1 MNKITYQ
8 NELLRKSIHLFSSI
22 LALILYIFGK
32 KVIIYPL
39 IFITATYIT
48 LDYLR
53 KKTVLNDFYLKYF
66 KIVTREKEIMGKL
79 TGASYLLL
87 GYTIT
92 IFSFS
97 EISAII
103 SILIVSISDSV
114 AALVGR
120 KYGMINIRNKTL
132 EGTFSFFLCS
142 IIIFIPFSFNYF
154 HVFLICLVIT
164 TVEFFDDLLVDD
176 NLVLPIISG
185 LLINL
190 FLI

>member
-8 NELLRKSIHLFSSI
+8 NELLRKSIHLFSSV

-32 KVIIYPL
+32 NVIIYPL

-53 KKTVLNDFYLKYF
+53 KKTVINDFYLKYF

-103 SILIVSISDSV
+103 SIIIVSISDSV

-120 KYGMINIRNKTL
+120 KYGLINIRNKTL

-176 NLVLPIISG
+176 NLVLPIVSG

>member
-8 NELLRKSIHLFSSI
+8 NELLRKSIHLFSSV

-32 KVIIYPL
+32 NVIIYPL
-39 IFITATYIT
+39 IFITTIYIT

-53 KKTVLNDFYLKYF
+53 KNTVLNNFYLKYF

-92 IFSFS
+92 IFLFS
-97 EISAII
+97 ETSAII

-132 EGTFSFFLCS
+132 EGTFSFFLSS
-142 IIIFIPFSFNYF
+142 IIIFLPFSFNYF
-154 HVFLICLVIT
+154 LVFLICLVIT
-164 TVEFFDDLLVDD
+164 IVEFFDDLLVDD
-176 NLVLPIISG
+176 NLVLPIVSG